1 MSSTSK
7 MSSRERIENLLDD
20 NSFVEIGSL
29 VRARNTDFNM
39 AEKETPADGVVTGY
53 GLINGEMVYV
63 YSQDKAVLGGSIGEM
78 HAKKIVNIYD
88 MALKMGAPV
97 IGLVDCAGLRLEE
110 ATDALNAFG
119 EIYLKQSLASG
130 VIPQITAVF
139 GNCGGGLAVVSQLS
153 DFVLMEDSAKLF
165 VNSPNVID
173 GNYTEKCDSASAKFQ
188 SEEAGNVDY
197 TGEEADVLAKIRDL
211 VGMLPANCEDTF
223 GYEDCTDDLNR
234 ACTGIDSSVDDV
246 QTMIQMV
253 ADNGIFFE
261 TKKDYATDMVT
272 GLIKLNGNT
281 VGVVANNADLLTSK
295 GAVKAAEFVN
305 LCDAF
310 SIPVVSFTNV
320 TGYDTT
326 MCEEKKLAKAT
337 AKLTYAFA
345 NATTPKVNVITA
357 NAIGSAYVVMNSKS
371 IGADMVYAWSDAKI
385 GMMNAESAAKIIYAD
400 EIAKADNANEMIS
413 NKADEYNKLQ
423 LSVDSAA
430 ARGYVDT
437 IIEPEDTRKY
447 LIGAVE
453 MLLTKRE
460 ERPAKKHGTV

>member
-1 MSSTSK
+1 MSSTSNV
-7 MSSRERIENLLDD
+7 SSKARIEALLDD

-29 VRARNTDFNM
+29 VRARNTDFNLT
-39 AEKETPADGVVTGY
+39 EKETPADGVVTGY
-53 GLINGEMVYV
+53 GLINGVLVYV
-63 YSQDKAVLGGSIGEM
+63 YSQDSTVLGGSIGEM
-78 HAKKIVNIYD
+78 HAKKIVRIYD

-130 VIPQITAVF
+130 VIPQVTAVF
-139 GNCGGGLAVVSQLS
+139 GNCGGGLAVLSQLS
-153 DFVLMEDSAKLF
+153 DFLLMEDKAKLF

-188 SEEAGNVDY
+188 SEETGNVDY
-197 TGEEADVLAKIRDL
+197 TGEEADVIEKIREL
-211 VGMLPANCEDTF
+211 ISMLPSNCEDTF
-223 GYEDCTDDLNR
+223 AYEECTDDLNR
-234 ACTGIDSSVDDV
+234 ACAGIDTLVDNMQELV
-246 QTMIQMV
+246 QMV
-253 ADNGIFFE
+253 ADNGVFFE

-272 GLIKLNGNT
+272 GFIKLNGNT
-281 VGVVANNADLLTSK
+281 VGVVANNSDLLSSK

-305 LCDAF
+305 FCDSF

-320 TGYDTT
+320 TGYETT

-345 NATTPKVNVITA
+345 NATIPKINVVTA
-357 NAIGSAYVVMNSKS
+357 NAMGSAYVVMNSKG
-371 IGADMVYAWSDAKI
+371 IGADMVYAWPDAKI

-400 EIAKADNANEMIS
+400 EISKGNSSEVIAEKAA
-413 NKADEYNKLQ
+413 EYDKLQ

-437 IIEPEDTRKY
+437 IINPEDTRKY

-460 ERPAKKHGTV
+460 ERPDKKHGTV

>member
-39 AEKETPADGVVTGY
+39 AKKETPADGVVTGY

-119 EIYLKQSLASG
+119 EIYLKQTLASG

-139 GNCGGGLAVVSQLS
+139 GNCGGGLAVLSQLS

-173 GNYTEKCDSASAKFQ
+173 GNYTEKCDTASAKFQ
-188 SEEAGNVDY
+188 SEEVGNVDY
-197 TGEEADVLAKIRDL
+197 TGEEADVLAKVREL

-223 GYEDCTDDLNR
+223 GYEECSDDLNR
-234 ACTGIDSSVDDV
+234 ACNGIDASIDDV

-357 NAIGSAYVVMNSKS
+357 NAIGSAYIVMNSKS

-400 EIAKADNANEMIS
+400 EISKADNVSEVIAC
-413 NKADEYNKLQ
+413 KAEEYNKLQ

-460 ERPAKKHGTV
+460 ERPSKKHGTI

>member
-7 MSSRERIENLLDD
+7 MSSRDRIENLLDD

-39 AEKETPADGVVTGY
+39 AQKETPADGVVTGY

-63 YSQDKAVLGGSIGEM
+63 YSQDATVLGGSIGEM

-97 IGLVDCAGLRLEE
+97 IGLVDCARLRLEE

-139 GNCGGGLAVVSQLS
+139 GNCGGGLAVLSQLS
-153 DFVLMEDSAKLF
+153 DFLLMEENAKVF

-173 GNYTEKCDSASAKFQ
+173 GNYAEKCDTASAKFQ
-188 SEEAGNVDY
+188 SEETGNVDY
-197 TGEEADVLAKIRDL
+197 VGEEVDVLSKIREL
-211 VGMLPANCEDTF
+211 VAMLPANCEDTF
-223 GYEDCTDDLNR
+223 GYEECTDDLNR
-234 ACTGIDSSVDDV
+234 ACTGIESVTDDV
-246 QTMIQMV
+246 QTLIQMV
-253 ADNGIFFE
+253 ADNGVFFE
-261 TKKDYATDMVT
+261 TKKEYASDMVT

-305 LCDAF
+305 FCDAF
-310 SIPVVSFTNV
+310 SIPVVTFTNV

-345 NATTPKVNVITA
+345 NSTTPKVNVITA
-357 NAIGSAYVVMNSKS
+357 NAMGSAYVVMNSKG
-371 IGADMVYAWSDAKI
+371 IGADMVYAWTDAKI
-385 GMMNAESAAKIIYAD
+385 GMMNAESAAKIIYAE
-400 EIAKADNANEMIS
+400 EISKADNANDVIAT
-413 NKADEYNKLQ
+413 KADEYNKLQ

>member
-7 MSSRERIENLLDD
+7 MSSRDRIENLLDD

-39 AEKETPADGVVTGY
+39 AQKETPADGVVTGY

-63 YSQDKAVLGGSIGEM
+63 YSQDATVLGGSIGEM

-139 GNCGGGLAVVSQLS
+139 GNCGGGLAVLSQLS
-153 DFVLMEDSAKLF
+153 DFLLMEENAKVF

-173 GNYTEKCDSASAKFQ
+173 GNYAEKCDTASAKFQ
-188 SEEAGNVDY
+188 SEETGNVDY
-197 TGEEADVLAKIRDL
+197 VGEEVDVLSKIREL
-211 VGMLPANCEDTF
+211 VAMLPANCEDTF
-223 GYEDCTDDLNR
+223 GYEECTDDLNR
-234 ACTGIDSSVDDV
+234 ACTGIESVTDDV
-246 QTMIQMV
+246 QTLIQMV
-253 ADNGIFFE
+253 ADNGVFFE
-261 TKKDYATDMVT
+261 TKKEYASDMVT

-305 LCDAF
+305 FCDAF
-310 SIPVVSFTNV
+310 SIPVVTFTNV

-345 NATTPKVNVITA
+345 NSTTPKVNVITA
-357 NAIGSAYVVMNSKS
+357 NAMGSAYVVMNSKG
-371 IGADMVYAWSDAKI
+371 IGADMVYAWTDAKI
-385 GMMNAESAAKIIYAD
+385 GMMNAESAAKIIYAE
-400 EIAKADNANEMIS
+400 EISKADNANDVIAT
-413 NKADEYNKLQ
+413 KADEYNKLQ

>member
-39 AEKETPADGVVTGY
+39 AKKETPADGVVTGY

-139 GNCGGGLAVVSQLS
+139 GNCGGGLAVLSQLS
-153 DFVLMEDSAKLF
+153 DFVLMEDNAKLF

-173 GNYTEKCDSASAKFQ
+173 GNYTEKCDSSSAKFQ

-197 TGEEADVLAKIRDL
+197 TGEEADVLAKVREI

-223 GYEDCTDDLNR
+223 GFEECTDDLNR
-234 ACTGIDSSVDDV
+234 ACSGIDSSIDDV
-246 QTMIQMV
+246 QTLIQMV

-320 TGYDTT
+320 TGYDTI

-400 EIAKADNANEMIS
+400 EISKADNASEIIAE
-413 NKADEYNKLQ
+413 KTEEYNKLQ
-423 LSVDSAA
+423 LSVESAA